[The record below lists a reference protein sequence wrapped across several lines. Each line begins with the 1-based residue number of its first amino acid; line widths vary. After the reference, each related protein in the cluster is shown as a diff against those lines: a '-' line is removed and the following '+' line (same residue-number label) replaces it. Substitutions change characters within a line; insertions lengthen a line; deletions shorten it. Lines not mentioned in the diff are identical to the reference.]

1 MSRFVTAICV
11 ALLFVGCHPAHEHT
25 TEPAAAEQEHDS
37 HALAVLGERYLA
49 HVIHPDL
56 VAGRPAP
63 SLVHGTRRD
72 EGGPISGGT
81 ITVIARDPGGV
92 ERRFDASERS
102 PGTWAVDLELP
113 TAGAWSVSVAVKSGA
128 GDELVLLGDVKVH
141 ALDAPHGNAQGQ
153 ESRPGVVDFYFESQ
167 WPLGVRF
174 ERVERSAM
182 SKWDT
187 VAGRI
192 DARPGTEAHAVFPV
206 SGRLIAPEGGRLPRP
221 GDRVSA
227 NDVLGVVE
235 PHLSTSDVVGLQS
248 LEYQQHQLRHELDLQ
263 RLEAD
268 RALGSARVRIQAGER
283 ELARAERLFAQTL
296 ATQQEVDRA
305 RSELELAR
313 SDENAALAS
322 LESVNRLRNE
332 HAEDPRVEPPR
343 LRITAPISGVVGEV
357 DAVLGESV
365 DVGGLLAVI
374 LDTQVVWAVAEVPE
388 HALSDPQDIVG
399 ARIRPLGSA
408 LEVEVDAG
416 PTNVAP
422 RVSPMTR
429 CVEIAFAVE
438 NEGGRMRP
446 GTTCTIRLRKRVSV
460 DALSVPPTA
469 LIYERG
475 RPHVFVMID
484 GEKFEKRRIRLG
496 ERDGDRFQVVE
507 GLAAGEVVVAT
518 HADELRLAA
527 LSGSG
532 DIVEHHH

>member
-1 MSRFVTAICV
+1 MSRIVTATLV
-11 ALLFVGCHPAHEHT
+11 ALFALACNHADDHATDSPVAEH
-25 TEPAAAEQEHDS
+25 EHDS
-37 HALAVLGERYLA
+37 HALAALGERYLV
-49 HVIHPDL
+49 HLVHPDL
-56 VAGRPAP
+56 EGGRAAA
-63 SLVHGTRRD
+63 SFVHGTRLD
-72 EGGPISGGT
+72 EGSPITGGT
-81 ITVIARDPGGV
+81 IALIARSPDAD
-92 ERRFDASERS
+92 ERRFDATERS
-102 PGTWAVDLELP
+102 PGTWAVELLLP
-113 TAGAWSVSVAVKSGA
+113 VASVWSLSVDVKSGA
-128 GDELVLLGDVKVH
+128 GDERVELGEVTVLSDPAYYGSYGEQDS
-141 ALDAPHGNAQGQ
+141 P
-153 ESRPGVVDFYFESQ
+153 PGVVDFSFESQ
-167 WPLGVRF
+167 WPLGMRF

-182 SKWDT
+182 NKWAT
-187 VAGRI
+187 VVGRI
-192 DARPGTEAHAVFPV
+192 DPRPGAEAHAVFPV

-221 GDRVSA
+221 GDRVSE

-263 RLEAD
+263 RLEAE

-283 ELARAERLFAQTL
+283 ELARAERLLAQTL

-305 RSELELAR
+305 RSELDFAK

-332 HAEDPRVEPPR
+332 HAEDPVISAPR

-365 DVGGLLAVI
+365 EVGGLLAVI
-374 LDTQVVWAVAEVPE
+374 LDTRVVWAVAEVPE

-408 LEVEVDAG
+408 LEFGVDAG

-422 RVSPMTR
+422 RVNPETR
-429 CVEIAFAVE
+429 CVEVAFAVP
-438 NEGGRMRP
+438 NEGNQLRP
-446 GTTCTIRLRKRVSV
+446 GTTCTIRLRERISV
-460 DALSVPPTA
+460 EALSVPSAA

-484 GEKFEKRRIRLG
+484 GEKFEKRRIHLG
-496 ERDGDRFQVVE
+496 ESDGDRFQVVD
-507 GLAAGEVVVAT
+507 GLAPGEVIVAT